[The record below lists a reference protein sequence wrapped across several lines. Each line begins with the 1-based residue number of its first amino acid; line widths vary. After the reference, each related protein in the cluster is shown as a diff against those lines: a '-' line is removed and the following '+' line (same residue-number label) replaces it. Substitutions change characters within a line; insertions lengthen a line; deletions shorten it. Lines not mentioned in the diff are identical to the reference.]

1 MMPRKT
7 METKT
12 IRTPSRRFSTGQ
24 LTFRRNP
31 ATKQIPKTVKKMVFR
46 WRPDIIVGTGDRY
59 PAHLSYFHALA
70 VTCALTMLPGC
81 ALAKR
86 KAVGMVAST
95 LASSGDVFTRDDDLE
110 LVGQAIPFGLK
121 LYESLLE
128 SAPKNKDLLIA
139 TCSNF
144 TQYGLAYLETEALEL
159 GEAQHHDEVAH
170 LNARALKLYLRARGY
185 CLRAMEVR
193 FPGIKPKLLADPARA
208 LTAARKSD
216 VPLLY
221 WTAASWGSAI
231 GLGVDKPE
239 LVIDM
244 PVVRALA
251 DRALALDSS
260 WGNGTLQ
267 EMFISLESLPEALGG
282 SPARAREHFARAIEL
297 EGGRSP
303 GPYVA
308 LAVGVA
314 MPAQDRTEFES
325 LLRKAL
331 AIDPEQDPHNRLI
344 TLVQQRRARAL
355 LDHIDTMFTK

>member
-1 MMPRKT
+1 MPT
-7 METKT
+7 FA
-12 IRTPSRRFSTGQ
+12 RTLAT
-24 LTFRRNP
+24 LTRL
-31 ATKQIPKTVKKMVFR
+31 TVLAC
-46 WRPDIIVGTGDRY
+46 IIA
-59 PAHLSYFHALA
+59 P
-70 VTCALTMLPGC
+70 LTGC
-81 ALAKR
+81 ALVQR

-110 LVGQAIPFGLK
+110 LVGDAIPFGLK
-121 LYESLLE
+121 LYESLLD

-144 TQYGLAYLETEALEL
+144 TQYGVAYLETEAMVL

-170 LNARALKLYLRARGY
+170 LNQRALKLYLRAKGY

-193 FPGIKPKLLADPARA
+193 FPGIEQKLLTDPAPA
-208 LTAARKSD
+208 LAKTEKKD

-221 WTAASWGSAI
+221 WMAASWGSAI

-239 LVIDM
+239 IVIDM

-251 DRALALDSS
+251 DRALALDES
-260 WGNGTLQ
+260 WSKGAIH
-267 EMFISLESLPEALGG
+267 EMFISLDSLPEALGG
-282 SPARAREHFARAIEL
+282 SPAKAREHFARAIEL
-297 EGGRSP
+297 QKGLSP

-308 LAVGVA
+308 LASGVA
-314 MPAQDRTEFES
+314 LPAQDRAEFEK
-325 LLRKAL
+325 LLQSAL
-331 AIDPEQDPHNRLI
+331 AIDPDKDPSVRLV

>member
-1 MMPRKT
+1 MKT
-7 METKT
+7 
-12 IRTPSRRFSTGQ
+12 RGCSLRRIAFEK
-24 LTFRRNP
+24 NC
-31 ATKQIPKTVKKMVFR
+31 M
-46 WRPDIIVGTGDRY
+46 DEYRY
-59 PAHLSYFHALA
+59 PAHLSFFHVLA
-70 VTCALTMLPGC
+70 VACALTMLPGC
-81 ALAKR
+81 ALVKR
-86 KAVGMVAST
+86 RAVGMVAST
-95 LASSGDVFTRDDDLE
+95 LASSGDVFTRDEDLE

-128 SAPKNKDLLIA
+128 SAPKNEDLLIA

-170 LNARALKLYLRARGY
+170 LNGRALKLYLRARGY

-193 FPGIKPKLLADPARA
+193 FPGIGPKLLTDPVPA

-251 DRALALDSS
+251 DRALALDRLV
-260 WGNGTLQ
+260 GKRHAAGDVHLAR
-267 EMFISLESLPEALGG
+267 EPAGG
-282 SPARAREHFARAIEL
+282 ARRIPRAGARAFRARRRTRRAAV
-297 EGGRSP
+297 RP

-314 MPAQDRTEFES
+314 MPAQDRAEFES
-325 LLRKAL
+325 LLKGAL